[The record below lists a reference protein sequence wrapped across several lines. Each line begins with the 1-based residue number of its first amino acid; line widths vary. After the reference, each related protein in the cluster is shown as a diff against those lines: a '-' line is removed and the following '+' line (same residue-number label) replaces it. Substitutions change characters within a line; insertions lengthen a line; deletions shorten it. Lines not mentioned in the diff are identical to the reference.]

1 MALLLGIDGG
11 STKTTGVIMAR
22 DCRVL
27 GQARGRGSAIIGSP
41 SPEAGGV
48 LATIVSSLCDQ
59 VGASRHDVH
68 GCGIGLS
75 GIDFDDEFAM
85 QHREISAAVGI
96 DQEHVILVN
105 DGIVA
110 LWGATAK
117 PAATIIQ
124 HGSGFTSAYRSQHGK
139 EALFDHLGV
148 TDVVDL
154 RHALVTR
161 VARMVKGME
170 EPTPLK
176 DRVLAHFGVE
186 DAGAYCE
193 AVYRGLIPRSRRAS
207 TPPLIYQ
214 AWLEGDPAATDLVH
228 KAADDY
234 ALAARAMIGKT
245 GSSGPDATFGGGVIA
260 AAPALF
266 WALLA
271 ERVHAYHPDATV
283 KPPDLPPEFGAAVM
297 AGYHIGLN
305 PVKLFQQ
312 LLANAQEVKQ

>member
-1 MALLLGIDGG
+1 MGLLIGVDGG
-11 STKTTGVIMAR
+11 STKTTGVIVTR
-22 DCRVL
+22 DGRVL
-27 GQARGRGSAIIGSP
+27 ARARGRRSAIIGSP
-41 SPEAGGV
+41 SPEAAGV
-48 LATIVSSLCDQ
+48 LATMVSSLCDQ
-59 VGASRHDVH
+59 VGVSRQDIQA
-68 GCGIGLS
+68 CGIGLS
-75 GIDFDDEFAM
+75 GVDFDDELPM

-105 DGIVA
+105 DGIAA

-148 TDVVDL
+148 TNVVDL

-176 DRVLAHFGVE
+176 ERVLAHFGIE
-186 DAGAYCE
+186 DTDSYCE
-193 AVYRGLIPRSRRAS
+193 LVYRGLISQSRRAS
-207 TPPLIYQ
+207 TPPIIYQ
-214 AWLEGDPAATDLVH
+214 AWLEGDPAATDLVNE
-228 KAADDY
+228 AADDY
-234 ALAARAMIGKT
+234 ALAARAMINEIG
-245 GSSGPDATFGGGVIA
+245 GSSPDATFGGGVIA
-260 AAPALF
+260 AAPAQF

-271 ERVHAYHPDATV
+271 ERVHAYHPEATV

-297 AGYHIGLN
+297 AGYHIGLDAVELFEQLRVN
-305 PVKLFQQ
+305 AEKVKT
-312 LLANAQEVKQ
+312 